1 MDNHVFFFVA
11 VVAGMSM
18 AIQGSLNSVLGK
30 IVGEL
35 EATLIVHIIALLL
48 LGLILFI
55 FHWGEGDLKKVA
67 SAPWY
72 SYLGGI
78 LNIFILY
85 GVMFSIPRLGVS
97 NATTAIVASQVL
109 TAVII
114 DHFGWWGLEQISVHW
129 TQGVGLIFLALGV
142 KLLIRT

>member
-1 MDNHVFFFVA
+1 MEDHLFFFVA
-11 VVAGMSM
+11 AIAGMSM
-18 AIQGSLNSVLGK
+18 AVQGSLNSVLGK
-30 IVGEL
+30 VVGEL
-35 EATLIVHIIALLL
+35 EATLVVHIIALVLL
-48 LGLILFI
+48 SLVLFV
-55 FHWGEGDLKKVA
+55 FHWGTGSLNKVA

-129 TQGVGLIFLALGV
+129 TQGMGLIFLVLGV